1 MDVNFRTLDLNLLR
15 VFDEVMAERNLTRAA
30 RNLSITQPAVSN
42 ALRRLREVLGD
53 ELVRRAGA
61 GVEPTPRAL
70 ALWPTVRDALRQLQ
84 HTLAPGEFDAAT
96 ADTTFLLAMADATA
110 AELIPGLVQIAEKE
124 APAISLRVLPLTT
137 RDPRRM
143 LENEEVDM
151 AIGYFPAV
159 IASLAARGQ
168 SGVGVPF
175 ETQRLYLGQYV
186 CVMRRGHPLANA
198 PLTLDD
204 YCAAR
209 HLLVSFS
216 GRPYGFIDQTLGAMG
231 RERRIVVTVNQ
242 FFTAG
247 RVVANSD
254 LLTVLPRHFVTVT
267 GIDDQL
273 VLRDLPFDQPP
284 VHVDAIWHRRAQH
297 GHAHE
302 WLRTALLRSA
312 AAAFAGS
319 ILGQK
324 VPGADQARV
333 AQRTTLSQALAA
345 ARSSCAWCA
354 PRPARTSALSISAAA
369 WLAGALS
376 AGGTEETGHLGEE
389 AEHGVARLMAVL

>member
-53 ELVRRAGA
+53 ELVRRSGA

-84 HTLAPGEFDAAT
+84 HTLAPGEFDAGT

-143 LENEEVDM
+143 LEQEEVDM
-151 AIGYFPAV
+151 AVGYFPAV

-186 CVMRRGHPLANA
+186 CVMRRGHPLADA

-297 GHAHE
+297 GHSHE
-302 WLRTALLRSA
+302 WLRNALLRSA

-319 ILGQK
+319 VLGQK
-324 VPGADQARV
+324 VPG
-333 AQRTTLSQALAA
+333 
-345 ARSSCAWCA
+345 
-354 PRPARTSALSISAAA
+354 
-369 WLAGALS
+369 
-376 AGGTEETGHLGEE
+376 
-389 AEHGVARLMAVL
+389 

>member
-1 MDVNFRTLDLNLLR
+1 MMDVNFRTFDLNLLR

-30 RNLSITQPAVSN
+30 RNLSLTQPAVSN
-42 ALRRLREVLGD
+42 ALRRLRDVLGD
-53 ELVRRAGA
+53 ELVRRSGA

-84 HTLAPGEFDAAT
+84 HTLAPGEFDAGV

-110 AELIPGLVQIAEKE
+110 AELMPGLVEIVENE
-124 APAISLRVLPLTT
+124 ARAVSLRVLPLTT

-168 SGVGVPF
+168 SEVGTPF
-175 ETQRLYLGQYV
+175 ETTRLYVGEYV
-186 CVMRRGHPLANA
+186 CVMRRDHPLASA
-198 PLTLDD
+198 PLTLDA
-204 YCAAR
+204 YCSAR

-216 GRPYGFIDQTLGAMG
+216 GRPYGFIDQTLGALG

-254 LLTVLPRHFVTVT
+254 LLTVMPRHFVRVT
-267 GIDDQL
+267 GIQDQL
-273 VLRDLPFDQPP
+273 VLRDLPFEQPP
-284 VHVDAIWHRRAQH
+284 VHVDALWHRRAQH
-297 GHAHE
+297 AHAHE
-302 WLRTALLRSA
+302 WLRQALLRSA
-312 AAAFAGS
+312 AAAFAGTA
-319 ILGQK
+319 
-324 VPGADQARV
+324 P
-333 AQRTTLSQALAA
+333 LS
-345 ARSSCAWCA
+345 RN
-354 PRPARTSALSISAAA
+354 P
-369 WLAGALS
+369 
-376 AGGTEETGHLGEE
+376 
-389 AEHGVARLMAVL
+389 V

>member
-53 ELVRRAGA
+53 ELVRRSGA

-84 HTLAPGEFDAAT
+84 HTLAPGEFDAST

-110 AELIPGLVQIAEKE
+110 AELIPGLVQIVEKE

-143 LENEEVDM
+143 LEQEEVDM

-168 SGVGVPF
+168 SGVGVAF

-186 CVMRRGHPLANA
+186 CVMRRGHPLAHA

-216 GRPYGFIDQTLGAMG
+216 GRPYGFIDQTLGALG

-267 GIDDQL
+267 GIDEQL
-273 VLRDLPFDQPP
+273 VLRDLPFDQPM

-312 AAAFAGS
+312 AAAFADS
-319 ILGQK
+319 VLGQK
-324 VPGADQARV
+324 VPG
-333 AQRTTLSQALAA
+333 
-345 ARSSCAWCA
+345 
-354 PRPARTSALSISAAA
+354 
-369 WLAGALS
+369 
-376 AGGTEETGHLGEE
+376 
-389 AEHGVARLMAVL
+389 

>member
-53 ELVRRAGA
+53 ELVRRSGA

-84 HTLAPGEFDAAT
+84 HTLAPGEFDAGT

-143 LENEEVDM
+143 LEQEEVDM
-151 AIGYFPAV
+151 AVGYFPAV

-168 SGVGVPF
+168 SGVGVAF

-284 VHVDAIWHRRAQH
+284 VHVDAVWHRRAQH

-302 WLRTALLRSA
+302 WLRTALLRAA

-319 ILGQK
+319 VLGQK
-324 VPGADQARV
+324 VPG
-333 AQRTTLSQALAA
+333 
-345 ARSSCAWCA
+345 
-354 PRPARTSALSISAAA
+354 
-369 WLAGALS
+369 
-376 AGGTEETGHLGEE
+376 
-389 AEHGVARLMAVL
+389 

>member
-42 ALRRLREVLGD
+42 ALRRLRETLGD
-53 ELVRRAGA
+53 ELVRRSGS

-84 HTLAPGEFDAAT
+84 HTLAPGEFDAGI

-110 AELIPGLVQIAEKE
+110 AELIPGLVQIVEKE
-124 APAISLRVLPLTT
+124 APAVSLRVLPLTT

-168 SGVGVPF
+168 SDAAMPF
-175 ETQRLYLGQYV
+175 ETQRLYVGEYV
-186 CVMRRGHPLANA
+186 CVMRRGHPLADS

-204 YCAAR
+204 FCAAR

-216 GRPYGFIDQTLGAMG
+216 GRPYGFIDQTLGALG
-231 RERRIVVTVNQ
+231 RERRIVITVNQ

-254 LLTVLPRHFVTVT
+254 LLTVLPRHFVKVT
-267 GIDDQL
+267 GIDEQL
-273 VLRDLPFDQPP
+273 VLRELPFQQPL

-302 WLRTALLRSA
+302 WLRQALLRSA

-319 ILGQK
+319 
-324 VPGADQARV
+324 ADDA
-333 AQRTTLSQALAA
+333 
-345 ARSSCAWCA
+345 
-354 PRPARTSALSISAAA
+354 
-369 WLAGALS
+369 
-376 AGGTEETGHLGEE
+376 
-389 AEHGVARLMAVL
+389 

>member
-53 ELVRRAGA
+53 ELVSRAGA

-84 HTLAPGEFDAAT
+84 HTLAPGEFDAST

-110 AELIPGLVQIAEKE
+110 AELIPGLVRIVEKE

-143 LENEEVDM
+143 LEQEEVDM
-151 AIGYFPAV
+151 AVGYFPAV

-168 SGVGVPF
+168 SGAGVAF

-267 GIDDQL
+267 GIDEQL
-273 VLRDLPFDQPP
+273 VLRDLPFDQPM

-312 AAAFAGS
+312 AAAFADS
-319 ILGQK
+319 VLGQK
-324 VPGADQARV
+324 VPG
-333 AQRTTLSQALAA
+333 
-345 ARSSCAWCA
+345 
-354 PRPARTSALSISAAA
+354 
-369 WLAGALS
+369 
-376 AGGTEETGHLGEE
+376 
-389 AEHGVARLMAVL
+389 